1 MLKVAENLK
10 CKYHRCRG
18 FFSYCVLTGILCNK
32 KCESFV
38 DKYKEWEDARASRL
52 SEKNN

>member
-10 CKYHRCRG
+10 CKYHRWEAMISC
-18 FFSYCVLTGILCNK
+18 CVLTGNLCTK

>member
-10 CKYHRCRG
+10 CKYHRWEAMI
-18 FFSYCVLTGILCNK
+18 SYCSLTEKCCNK

-38 DKYKEWEDARASRL
+38 NKYKEWEDARASRL
-52 SEKNN
+52 SEENN